1 MNLTRTPA
9 PVGVRGFS
17 GGRIVDILDGWL
29 ILNESG
35 LPPRRQV
42 ALLRAFGD
50 PLSVLGADDAA
61 LLKTPD
67 IKPAHVTRL
76 RAAAESVDVEARCAQ
91 IAKLGLQVVGW
102 ESPLYPPLLR
112 EAPDPPAML
121 FTQGGFDRRDE
132 LAVAVVGTRKCTPY
146 GIRVTRDLVTNLA
159 LRGFTVVSG
168 LALGVDG
175 EAHEAACAAGGRT
188 IAVLPCGPDITY
200 PPRHK
205 ALRAEVAE
213 HGAVITEYAFGTEPM
228 RERFPA
234 RNRIIAGLSM
244 GTVVIEA
251 PDKSGAMITA
261 RQAVEA
267 GRDVFAVPGPVYSP
281 HSRGCHSLI
290 KDGAGL
296 VETVEDIVDGL
307 GIRLAAVPPRPKR
320 DTSDLPQ
327 TEKAVLGALSH
338 EPTHVDS
345 IVEAT
350 GLSTSQVTAAL
361 MLLEV
366 KALVRRFPGS
376 TYVRTD

>member
-1 MNLTRTPA
+1 MD
-9 PVGVRGFS
+9 
-17 GGRIVDILDGWL
+17 IVDAWL

-50 PLSVLGADDAA
+50 PLSVLGADEAA
-61 LLKTPD
+61 LLQVPEIRSD
-67 IKPAHVTRL
+67 HVKRL
-76 RAAAESVDVEARCAQ
+76 REAQQATDLGALRARVVE
-91 IAKLGLQVVGW
+91 LGLQVVGW

-112 EAPDPPAML
+112 ESPDPPAML
-121 FTQGGFDRRDE
+121 FVQGGFDRRDE

-146 GIRVTRDLVTNLA
+146 GVRVTRDLVTNLA

-168 LALGVDG
+168 LALGIDG
-175 EAHEAACAAGGRT
+175 EAHEAAIEAGGRT
-188 IAVLPCGPDITY
+188 IAVVASGPDITY
-200 PPRHK
+200 PPQHV
-205 ALRAEVAE
+205 ALRAAVVE
-213 HGAVITEYAFGTEPM
+213 HGAVVTEYAFGTEPM

-234 RNRIIAGLSM
+234 RNRIIAGLAL

-261 RQAVEA
+261 RQATEA
-267 GRDVFAVPGPVYSP
+267 GRDVFAVPGSVYSP

-320 DTSDLPQ
+320 DTSALP
-327 TEKAVLGALSH
+327 EAERAVLGALSH
-338 EPTHVDS
+338 EPTHVDN

-350 GLSTSQVTAAL
+350 SLSASQVTSAL